1 MTAAACAD
9 RTLAVLPDRPVIAAP
24 EAMAPCRRKTTQPTR
39 LLTVEEIDLGWRTDR
54 DRLEDCAD
62 RHDVLIAAIKRRQ

>member
-1 MTAAACAD
+1 
-9 RTLAVLPDRPVIAAP
+9 
-24 EAMAPCRRKTTQPTR
+24 MAPCRRKTTQPTR